1 MRGISILAE
10 DLLDPK
16 EGLRCLVFRINR
28 KVWQPM
34 KAGEAEER
42 YDIKETVNLIRLI
55 AVN

>member
-1 MRGISILAE
+1 MRGISIQAE

-55 AVN
+55 AFN